1 MANSNW
7 LDDVLDEIVHAVPT
21 CPQSPKQNWGQSK
34 EAETSM
40 DKGSVN
46 SVPSVPS
53 VPAKNDRFVKKSADI
68 VETQCE
74 QRRKK
79 VLTMLS
85 ENPTIQRA
93 FVTDAESDPDNVIL
107 TVAIRDVA
115 SFEMLIP
122 REKYDPFLLLQT
134 IERGG
139 VQ

>member
-79 VLTMLS
+79 VLKML
-85 ENPTIQRA
+85 EDRPEIQRA
-93 FVTDAESDPDNVIL
+93 FITDTETDPDHVIL
-107 TVAIRDVA
+107 TMAIRDVA
-115 SFEMLIP
+115 SFELSIP
-122 REKYDPFLLLQT
+122 RCKYDPFLLLEI